1 MRKLLYIVSFLLFNQ
16 YVFGGNVQTTN
27 FADNKEVAPSNVLS
41 KYENNTVIFFRNDS
55 AFVANINEDGEL
67 QNITYDKELEKL
79 HAEGQIAYD
88 KTNKMAY
95 YSRSGK
101 LFVSS
106 KDEKGKWAPAKPIV
120 LKGTEV
126 SRDKYRGSVLA
137 YSSWR
142 YMPKDSVVVL
152 NPAISEDGLRLY
164 FASNMQD
171 SKGLDLWYAEKK
183 ENGEWGEPVKVPYVN
198 TEADENFPFVRE
210 DGNMTYASNR
220 VVDGEKPKEG
230 SYNLFFYNPD
240 KPNRTILLDNLLS
253 EDLKEPELLADD
265 KISYKDS
272 TLLAE
277 NPEKQGV
284 NGNTGNGGS
293 SDLAYDDPIMGKS
306 ENEKILEA
314 YTKIDTA
321 QADKK
326 IEQQSLVSSFE
337 ANRDTVLQASRNVL
351 ATVDK
356 RIFYFDYDKDVLDR
370 DYEKDIEVLL
380 EFINYYPNSSFLV
393 IGHTDERG
401 SYEYNDAL
409 SMKRARRVQNILI
422 HKGVSKSRLH
432 VMGLGEYK
440 PVIREAETEAEHQ
453 MNRRVEIQRM
463 E

>member
-1 MRKLLYIVSFLLFNQ
+1 M
-16 YVFGGNVQTTN
+16 
-27 FADNKEVAPSNVLS
+27 
-41 KYENNTVIFFRNDS
+41 
-55 AFVANINEDGEL
+55 
-67 QNITYDKELEKL
+67 
-79 HAEGQIAYD
+79 
-88 KTNKMAY
+88 
-95 YSRSGK
+95 
-101 LFVSS
+101 
-106 KDEKGKWAPAKPIV
+106 
-120 LKGTEV
+120 
-126 SRDKYRGSVLA
+126 
-137 YSSWR
+137 
-142 YMPKDSVVVL
+142 
-152 NPAISEDGLRLY
+152 
-164 FASNMQD
+164 
-171 SKGLDLWYAEKK
+171 
-183 ENGEWGEPVKVPYVN
+183 
-198 TEADENFPFVRE
+198 
-210 DGNMTYASNR
+210 
-220 VVDGEKPKEG
+220 
-230 SYNLFFYNPD
+230 
-240 KPNRTILLDNLLS
+240 
-253 EDLKEPELLADD
+253 
-265 KISYKDS
+265 
-272 TLLAE
+272 
-277 NPEKQGV
+277 
-284 NGNTGNGGS
+284 
-293 SDLAYDDPIMGKS
+293 AYDDPIMGKS

-321 QADKK
+321 KADKK